1 MTDALPALDS
11 ASATTP
17 GGPSAHAQA
26 AARLAAHNQAAARL
40 AAQQQAARA
49 AQALQLARHSLAQA
63 QAQAAN
69 TNRGARPLQ
78 APCPV
83 PGPTGYRAPPYRP
96 PAPFVPTLPPATPDV
111 PEDLGTSEPGLSCP
125 ICLDTKNQIVASNRN
140 LVSTNCGH
148 IFCSHCIVQVT
159 RTNKKCPT
167 CRKTL
172 TGKNCYHNIY
182 I

>member
-1 MTDALPALDS
+1 MFYNMSKLKVIKNTLFADALPALDS

-69 TNRGARPLQ
+69 TNR
-78 APCPV
+78 
-83 PGPTGYRAPPYRP
+83 Y
-96 PAPFVPTLPPATPDV
+96 
-111 PEDLGTSEPGLSCP
+111 
-125 ICLDTKNQIVASNRN
+125 
-140 LVSTNCGH
+140 
-148 IFCSHCIVQVT
+148 VT
-159 RTNKKCPT
+159 IIWRVNACVFLRIT
-167 CRKTL
+167 
-172 TGKNCYHNIY
+172 
-182 I
+182 